1 MQIQTDSCCGL
12 ISKGRLSDFKTLR
25 MAKGSRRKKAS
36 NPGADAYDNEEI
48 NSLRTSSGER
58 PGE

>member
-12 ISKGRLSDFKTLR
+12 ISKGRLSDFKTFR

-48 NSLRTSSGER
+48 MFFYSA
-58 PGE
+58 